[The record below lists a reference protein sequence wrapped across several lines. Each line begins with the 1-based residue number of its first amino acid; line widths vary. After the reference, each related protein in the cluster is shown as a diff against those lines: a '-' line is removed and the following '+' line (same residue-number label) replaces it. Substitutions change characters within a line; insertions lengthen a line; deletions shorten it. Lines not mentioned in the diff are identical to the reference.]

1 MTIKSKTSMIS
12 SRNRKVTQREE
23 AVAAGE
29 MVVVKEGMVV
39 VTEGM
44 VVAVEEAIIEIRDKI
59 IRIWTKIIRDPERRK
74 VKNITSNARD
84 QLILGSS
91 TITLQV
97 MIQMKLQE
105 ETKGVEAVVLQKT
118 KVLGGQIIKKEMTT
132 TLQKLQILTEL
143 AETIHLNKKNK
154 VKEEVRRSDAR
165 SDTQAPKLQNG
176 ARAVLG
182 AAGNL
187 PNLCLGSLRMSSDSR
202 LEAGDLHLQA
212 SRMPAPARRL
222 FGLSAS

>member
-1 MTIKSKTSMIS
+1 MIS

-39 VTEGM
+39 
-44 VVAVEEAIIEIRDKI
+44 AVEEAIIEIRDKI
-59 IRIWTKIIRDPERRK
+59 IGIRTKIIRDRERRK
-74 VKNITSNARD
+74 VKDLNTSNARD

-105 ETKGVEAVVLQKT
+105 ETEGVEAVVLQKT
-118 KVLGGQIIKKEMTT
+118 KVLGGQIIKKKMTT

-143 AETIHLNKKNK
+143 AETIHLIKKNK
-154 VKEEVRRSDAR
+154 VKEED
-165 SDTQAPKLQNG
+165 
-176 ARAVLG
+176 
-182 AAGNL
+182 
-187 PNLCLGSLRMSSDSR
+187 
-202 LEAGDLHLQA
+202 LEAVGEETTVEEEEVTLVAVEEQTIEEEAMTPTIKKIEPRGRTQLDLNAHL
-212 SRMPAPARRL
+212 L
-222 FGLSAS
+222 FKF